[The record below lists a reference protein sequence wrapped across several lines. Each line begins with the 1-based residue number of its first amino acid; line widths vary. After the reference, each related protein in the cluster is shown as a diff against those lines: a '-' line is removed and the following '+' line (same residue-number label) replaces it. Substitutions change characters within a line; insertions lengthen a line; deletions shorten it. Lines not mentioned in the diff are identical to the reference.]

1 MFVITLSYLVD
12 VERIDEAMPAHLEW
26 LEGQYADGV
35 FLASGAQVPRKGG
48 VILAAG
54 VPRLELEARLSL
66 DPFLQQKLAA
76 YEIVEFVPRV
86 VAPGLEALQA

>member
-12 VERIDEAMPAHLEW
+12 VERIDEAMPAHREW
-26 LEGQYADGV
+26 LETQYADGV

-54 VPRLELEARLSL
+54 VPRPELDARLSL
-66 DPFLQQKLAA
+66 DPFVQQHLAA

>member
-1 MFVITLSYLVD
+1 MFIITLSYLVD
-12 VERIDEAMPAHLEW
+12 LERIDEAMTAHREW
-26 LEGQYADGV
+26 LETQYADGV

-54 VPRLELEARLSL
+54 LPRLELEARLSL
-66 DPFLQQKLAA
+66 DPFLQQDLAA

>member
-12 VERIDEAMPAHLEW
+12 IELIDEAMPAHREW
-26 LEGQYADGV
+26 VETQYADGV

-54 VPRLELEARLSL
+54 LPRLELEARLSL
-66 DPFLQQKLAA
+66 DPFQQKNLAA

>member
-12 VERIDEAMPAHLEW
+12 VERIDEAMPEHLEW

-66 DPFLQQKLAA
+66 DPFLQKNLAA

-86 VAPGLEALQA
+86 VAPGLEALQV